1 MSESEPRPGTTA
13 ALDHRVERLEETVA
27 TLVTAVELIKQEGR
41 HQATLMEAGFK
52 AVHAGIANAT
62 SKIDL
67 LSLQTQRVI
76 LEHQNPEETPAG
88 RVILRI
94 VNDMRADI
102 EQKAD
107 AASVDILRADLTT
120 QKAATAAIDRRLAF
134 WAGAIAIVVVIVNI
148 GAPLLLRLLVP

>member
-67 LSLQTQRVI
+67 LSLQTQR
-76 LEHQNPEETPAG
+76 
-88 RVILRI
+88 
-94 VNDMRADI
+94 DI